1 MSSHDDSQHGE
12 EIDDVSLTD
21 MTADEVQELLS
32 ESGIEVSIAEVEHMM
47 SLILNTGSIEEA
59 VQLLAQLPQQKAA

>member
-59 VQLLAQLPQQKAA
+59 VQLLAQLPQQRAA